1 MLHLNIIKVKTP
13 EEMGKAAADE
23 FEAVIHAK
31 PACVMGLATG
41 STPLP
46 LYRELI
52 AREQAGIIDFSR
64 VRSANLDEYKGL
76 APDHPLTKYKEEYV
90 HSDHLLYVQLGENVR
105 KLRKRCHLTQDE
117 LAARIGA
124 DQKRVSKIERGE
136 ARPNLTLCLRLANAF
151 HVSVDTLLEGVV
163 EYEMVQTL
171 LNATSE
177 QLLAQELLQV
187 VKRYIREAEK

>member
-1 MLHLNIIKVKTP
+1 M
-13 EEMGKAAADE
+13 
-23 FEAVIHAK
+23 
-31 PACVMGLATG
+31 
-41 STPLP
+41 
-46 LYRELI
+46 
-52 AREQAGIIDFSR
+52 
-64 VRSANLDEYKGL
+64 
-76 APDHPLTKYKEEYV
+76 TKYKEEYV

-187 VKRYIREAEK
+187 VKRYIRETEK

>member
-1 MLHLNIIKVKTP
+1 M
-13 EEMGKAAADE
+13 
-23 FEAVIHAK
+23 
-31 PACVMGLATG
+31 
-41 STPLP
+41 
-46 LYRELI
+46 
-52 AREQAGIIDFSR
+52 
-64 VRSANLDEYKGL
+64 
-76 APDHPLTKYKEEYV
+76 TKYKEEYV

-163 EYEMVQTL
+163 EYEMTL
-171 LNATSE
+171 GSKAWFF
-177 QLLAQELLQV
+177 V
-187 VKRYIREAEK
+187 

>member
-1 MLHLNIIKVKTP
+1 M
-13 EEMGKAAADE
+13 
-23 FEAVIHAK
+23 
-31 PACVMGLATG
+31 
-41 STPLP
+41 
-46 LYRELI
+46 
-52 AREQAGIIDFSR
+52 
-64 VRSANLDEYKGL
+64 
-76 APDHPLTKYKEEYV
+76 TKYKEEYV

-105 KLRKRCHLTQDE
+105 KLRKQCHLTQDE

-136 ARPNLTLCLRLANAF
+136 ARPNLTFCLRLANAF
-151 HVSVDTLLEGVV
+151 RVSVDTLLEGVV

-171 LNATSE
+171 LNDTSE

>member
-1 MLHLNIIKVKTP
+1 M
-13 EEMGKAAADE
+13 
-23 FEAVIHAK
+23 
-31 PACVMGLATG
+31 
-41 STPLP
+41 
-46 LYRELI
+46 
-52 AREQAGIIDFSR
+52 
-64 VRSANLDEYKGL
+64 
-76 APDHPLTKYKEEYV
+76 TKYKEEYV

-124 DQKRVSKIERGE
+124 DQKRVSKIE
-136 ARPNLTLCLRLANAF
+136 LCLRLANAF

>member
-1 MLHLNIIKVKTP
+1 M
-13 EEMGKAAADE
+13 
-23 FEAVIHAK
+23 
-31 PACVMGLATG
+31 
-41 STPLP
+41 
-46 LYRELI
+46 
-52 AREQAGIIDFSR
+52 
-64 VRSANLDEYKGL
+64 
-76 APDHPLTKYKEEYV
+76 TKYKEEYV

-105 KLRKRCHLTQDE
+105 KLRKQCHLTQDE

-136 ARPNLTLCLRLANAF
+136 ARPTLTLCLRLANAF